1 MVTDWS
7 CSRCTFSNK
16 ANVQQCA
23 MCMSSRPA
31 VVPAKKT
38 AASPSNGRSAKRSKL
53 KSTPPSQ
60 SSLLYTVGSSAEKEK
75 QRLQKKL
82 QQLKELGIELP
93 QDEMMALLQRNCF
106 SVHGAASDYF
116 ERMAMK
122 DSQTTVEGDDKA
134 KRRLKRAL
142 EKMETVDESF
152 RVLGKTSMQASVNRQ
167 GVQLQMGQELL
178 FQAENAGKKRLR
190 PGMASSST
198 ASGIVRI
205 ATLQHAQIGRLERN
219 METLLHPLM
228 KTGLVKL
235 GGVCETP
242 PVSSHTFASFDVA
255 VFVYV
260 SVKAFD
266 VFKDGDVNFHL
277 SEQLY
282 SLLQLLNGV
291 ETPSLDALAAR
302 STSEA
307 DNSSSQVNPE
317 DLDTLFSECVGAN
330 DALSSDADPSKHLV
344 QYLNAIELRD
354 HQKQALR
361 WMLRR
366 EDQTRNGTSELESTD
381 PVSFS
386 LIAVVWALVTNY
398 TGLDSDVGRTTLPLQ
413 QFLLRQ
419 PLREKRVID
428 STRASSSLSR
438 WNIGG

>member
-1 MVTDWS
+1 MATDWS
-7 CSRCTFSNK
+7 CSRCTFSNE
-16 ANVQQCA
+16 AQTQQCA
-23 MCMSSRPA
+23 MCMSARP
-31 VVPAKKT
+31 VVTPAKKMAT
-38 AASPSNGRSAKRSKL
+38 SPSNGRSAKRSKL
-53 KSTPPSQ
+53 KTTPPSQ
-60 SSLLYTVGSSAEKEK
+60 SLLYTVGSSAEKEK

-93 QDEMMALLQRNCF
+93 HDEMMALLQRNCF
-106 SVHGAASDYF
+106 SIHGAASEFF
-116 ERMAMK
+116 ERMATQ
-122 DSQTTVEGDDKA
+122 DSHTAVLGDDEG
-134 KRRLKRAL
+134 KRRLEQTM
-142 EKMETVDESF
+142 EKMEVVDESF

-190 PGMASSST
+190 PGMANSST

-205 ATLQHAQIGRLERN
+205 ATLQHSQIGRLDRN

-235 GGVCETP
+235 SGVCETP

-282 SLLQLLNGV
+282 SLLQLINGID
-291 ETPSLDALAAR
+291 TPSLDALAVR
-302 STSEA
+302 STSQA
-307 DNSSSQVNPE
+307 DDSSSQVNPE
-317 DLDTLFSECVGAN
+317 DLDTLFSECVGTN
-330 DALSSDADPSKHLV
+330 DVLSSDADPSQHLI

-354 HQKQALR
+354 HQKQALK

-366 EDQTRNGTSELESTD
+366 EDQATNGASEQESTN
-381 PVSFS
+381 PVRFS
-386 LIAVVWALVTNY
+386 IVAV
-398 TGLDSDVGRTTLPLQ
+398 
-413 QFLLRQ
+413 
-419 PLREKRVID
+419 I
-428 STRASSSLSR
+428 
-438 WNIGG
+438 